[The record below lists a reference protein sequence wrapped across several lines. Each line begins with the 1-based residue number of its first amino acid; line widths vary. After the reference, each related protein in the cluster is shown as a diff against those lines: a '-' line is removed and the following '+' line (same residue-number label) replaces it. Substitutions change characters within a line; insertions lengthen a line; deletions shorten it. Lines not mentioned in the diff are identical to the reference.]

1 VKCHAVDFVTSSI
14 LPRPRVALT
23 NTIDFACG
31 STSLFGDTLV
41 KMAERSEPKVLTTRE
56 KILVEGLSDW
66 VKLQQVH
73 EYVAFED
80 PSAALAEVQRRTLG
94 LVRSMA
100 AEGVI
105 TLGNPIEH
113 GARFKDWDIPLDDA
127 MARLSTDYVDNFH
140 DRANWPMLVWFRV
153 TDVGK
158 EIGRRYCEEYAT
170 WLADLRAQGREYEP
184 LPLHLVP
191 GGNPE

>member
-1 VKCHAVDFVTSSI
+1 M
-14 LPRPRVALT
+14 
-23 NTIDFACG
+23 
-31 STSLFGDTLV
+31 
-41 KMAERSEPKVLTTRE
+41 KMAERNEPKVLSTRE
-56 KILVEGLSDW
+56 KILVEGLTDW
-66 VKLQQVH
+66 VKLLQVH

-80 PSAALAEVQRRTLG
+80 TSAPLVEVQRRTLE

-105 TLGNPIEH
+105 ALGNPIEH
-113 GARFKDWDIPLDDA
+113 GARFKDWDIPLDEA
-127 MARLSTDYVDNFH
+127 MARLSGDYVDNFH

-158 EIGRRYCEEYAT
+158 EIGRRYSENYAT

-184 LPLHLVP
+184 LPIHLVP
-191 GGNPE
+191 GGHPE